1 MNLEQRVYK
10 KLLDVPKG
18 QITTYGEL
26 AKAVGLKN
34 GQRVIGKIMN
44 NNPYPVIV
52 PCHRVVMSTGKI
64 GGYAYGEHIKTKM
77 LSEEGV
83 EIKNGKIGRAIKETT
98 ISGIAFDVLKTV
110 DMISEEMSWSAGGM
124 CGKKQWIPV
133 GMGGPAIKCKVNIG
147 GR

>member
-34 GQRVIGKIMN
+34 GQRIIGKIMN

-64 GGYAYGEHIKTKM
+64 GGYAYGENIKTKM
-77 LSEEGV
+77 LNDEGI
-83 EIKNGKIGRAIKETT
+83 EIKNGKIA
-98 ISGIAFDVLKTV
+98 SFD
-110 DMISEEMSWSAGGM
+110 
-124 CGKKQWIPV
+124 KKLF
-133 GMGGPAIKCKVNIG
+133 KF
-147 GR
+147 